1 MSVRHIDFHLC
12 NNNNRARV
20 HRRTCIT
27 LHVPT
32 SIFTRKLEEWR
43 QCAGVTVTHGVA
55 HETPHSSSWQTTRDQ
70 RHAAERPRGPGMET
84 LVECL
89 TYAAVRWIT
98 NRSFCSHIML
108 VFEIRWV
115 ASDVFWLFTLRSRS
129 WFMVV
134 NSLVK
139 VIHWYGGGC

>member
-1 MSVRHIDFHLC
+1 MTLLALCLHFKPSSLFITPALTHTQLIIHSFSISQPQMSVRHIDFHLC

-43 QCAGVTVTHGVA
+43 RSAGVTVTHGVA
-55 HETPHSSSWQTTRDQ
+55 HETPHSSSWQTIRDQ
-70 RHAAERPRGPGMET
+70 RHTAERPRGPGMET

-89 TYAAVRWIT
+89 TYAAVR
-98 NRSFCSHIML
+98 
-108 VFEIRWV
+108 
-115 ASDVFWLFTLRSRS
+115 
-129 WFMVV
+129 
-134 NSLVK
+134 
-139 VIHWYGGGC
+139 